1 MKVAVDAMGGDYAPS
16 EIVQGAID
24 ALHLG
29 FAKHIILVG
38 EPSLIEKELK
48 KGSGLSLSIE
58 IEPSDGVVGMSEK
71 PVSALR
77 AKPNSSI
84 AVCYRLVRKKR
95 ADSVVSAGN
104 TGASFIGGISLLGRL
119 KGIDRPAIA
128 SAIPTKQGVCTLIDV
143 GANVD
148 SKPEHLFQF
157 GVMGYVYASEVLEI
171 KNPRIGILNIGEE
184 DGKGNRLTDKTAT
197 LFSSSNLNF
206 CGNIEGSEIL
216 EGKADVIVCDG
227 FVGNAI
233 LKFGEGVAGFI
244 VDYIKNGN
252 FINKIGLLF
261 LKGLF
266 KGLIK
271 KIDYSEYGGAYLI
284 GIRGGSVICHG
295 KSKRKAIANA
305 VRVAS
310 SSISSHI
317 NEKIE
322 KILASEKGRDF

>member
-1 MKVAVDAMGGDYAPS
+1 MKIAVDAMGGDYAPS

-29 FAKHIILVG
+29 FAKGIILVG

-58 IEPSDGVVGMSEK
+58 IEPSDGVIGMSEK

-84 AVCYRLVRKKR
+84 AVCYSLVRKKR

-128 SAIPTKQGVCTLIDV
+128 SPIPTKQGICTLIDV

-148 SKPEHLFQF
+148 SKPKHLFQF
-157 GVMGYVYASEVLEI
+157 GVMGYVYANEVLGI
-171 KNPRIGILNIGEE
+171 KNPKIGILNIGEE
-184 DGKGNRLTDKTAT
+184 DGKGNRLTDKAAL
-197 LFSSSNLNF
+197 LFSHSNLNF
-206 CGNIEGSEIL
+206 CGNVEGSEIL
-216 EGKADVIVCDG
+216 EGKADVVVCDG

-244 VDYIKNGN
+244 VDYIRNGN

-271 KIDYSEYGGAYLI
+271 KIDYSEYGGACLV
-284 GIRGGSVICHG
+284 GIRGVSVICHG
-295 KSKRKAIANA
+295 KSKRRAIANA
-305 VRVAS
+305 IRVAS
-310 SSISSHI
+310 SSMSSHI

-322 KILASEKGRDF
+322 KILASEKDRDF